1 MKLIIL
7 KIEANHHE
15 EYIATRSEP
24 RDISQNRNQSARE
37 VSQER
42 RSKRLLS
49 KEVILQRKH
58 FSKRRI

>member
-42 RSKRLLS
+42 IKRLLS